1 MSDNGPFYDW
11 AAAAAAEIVNLT
23 DPNQPKAERF
33 GRILF
38 VILEAMRSANAGPS
52 RLEPSD
58 N

>member
-23 DPNQPKAERF
+23 DPQQSKSVRF

-38 VILEAMRSANAGPS
+38 VILQAMHSAHAELPP
-52 RLEPSD
+52 LEPSD